1 MVDSQLRG
9 TAVELF
15 FHSGVSLFFAFDSP
29 SIRSEFHSVIRSL
42 SLPRLSPFLG
52 ETASIRWSHDNSE
65 SLWLRGEMSNLE
77 YLLHLNR
84 LAGRS
89 FNDLSQYPIMP
100 WVIQDYTSP
109 TINLANPA
117 IYRRFDRPMGMQSES
132 RSQAMQVT
140 ENSFL
145 K

>member
-1 MVDSQLRG
+1 M
-9 TAVELF
+9 
-15 FHSGVSLFFAFDSP
+15 FFAFDSP
-29 SIRSEFHSVIRSL
+29 STRSEFHSVIRSL

-52 ETASIRWSHDNSE
+52 ETASIRWSRDNSE

-109 TINLANPA
+109 TINLGNPA
-117 IYRRFDRPMGMQSES
+117 IYRRLDRPMGMQSES